1 MPELILFRHAKSS
14 WSIPELDDFDRPL
27 SARGLRDAPVMAQR
41 VKHIILTDTL
51 LISSPA
57 NRAAS
62 TARAAARIWEYPLN
76 AIQFVAELY
85 QASAS
90 EIWQLVRQL
99 PASNKQ
105 LVLFGHN
112 EGFSDLLQQC
122 AADSELEL
130 PTAGV
135 VWLSF
140 ECEEWSGVVASNSR
154 IKLLD
159 YPKKKAL

>member
-14 WSIPELDDFDRPL
+14 WSNLELDDFDRPL

-41 VKHIILTDTL
+41 IKHIIQKDAL

-62 TARAAARIWEYPLN
+62 TARAAARLWGYSLN
-76 AIQFVAELY
+76 AIQYAAELY
-85 QASAS
+85 QASES
-90 EIWQLVRQL
+90 EIWRLVRQY
-99 PASNKQ
+99 PASNEQ

-112 EGFSDLLQQC
+112 EGFSDFLQKC

-130 PTAGV
+130 PTSGV

-140 ECEEWSGVVASNSR
+140 ECNGWSAVAASNSR

-159 YPKKKAL
+159 YPKKKES

>member
-27 SARGLRDAPVMAQR
+27 SSRGMRDAPIMAER
-41 VKHIILTDTL
+41 IKHIIQKDTL
-51 LISSPA
+51 LMSSPA

-62 TARAAARIWEYPLN
+62 TARAAARIWEYSLN
-76 AIQFVAELY
+76 AIQYAPELY
-85 QASAS
+85 QANEL
-90 EIWQLVRQL
+90 EIWKLIQQV
-99 PASNKQ
+99 PATNQQ

-112 EGFSDLLQQC
+112 EGFSNFLQNC
-122 AADSELEL
+122 ASNSELEL

-140 ECEEWSGVVASNSR
+140 ECNGWAAVAASNSR

-159 YPKKKAL
+159 YPKKKMS